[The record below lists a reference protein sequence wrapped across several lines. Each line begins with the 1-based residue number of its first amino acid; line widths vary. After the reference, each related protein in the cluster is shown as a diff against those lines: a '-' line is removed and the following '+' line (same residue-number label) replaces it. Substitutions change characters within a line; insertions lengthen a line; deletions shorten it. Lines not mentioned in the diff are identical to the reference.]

1 MKSKNKIIVCQ
12 DKEVFLYNTK
22 LLRKEWSLEIK
33 HKVGS
38 IARFDNLVLISSYN
52 WWGKVFS
59 KFINFSSGETVLDIS
74 ENILDDGPIAGIIR
88 DSLTSYSG
96 ITFLNTDG
104 EGDYKM
110 VLNTESTGSYIYSE
124 RDKYKLKECF
134 SFVI

>member
-33 HKVGS
+33 HKVGG

-59 KFINFSSGETVLDIS
+59 KFINFTTGETVLDIS
-74 ENILDDGPIAGIIR
+74 ENILSLLIYDDKLYFINKDKEIGCYSIIR
-88 DSLTSYSG
+88 KTKIFKVTS
-96 ITFLNTDG
+96 TRF
-104 EGDYKM
+104 
-110 VLNTESTGSYIYSE
+110 
-124 RDKYKLKECF
+124 
-134 SFVI
+134 